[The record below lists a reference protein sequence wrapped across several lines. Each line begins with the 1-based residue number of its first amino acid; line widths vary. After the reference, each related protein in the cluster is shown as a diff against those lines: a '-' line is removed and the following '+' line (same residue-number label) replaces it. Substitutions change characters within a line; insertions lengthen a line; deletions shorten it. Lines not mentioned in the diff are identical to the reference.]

1 MIKIFV
7 FSPPASK
14 FKDFNIVLTNLNQRQ
29 RLRLHIKPV
38 RIQVENVN
46 TDVDTAQSDEQQ
58 NL

>member
-14 FKDFNIVLTNLNQRQ
+14 FEDFNIVLTNLNQRQ
-29 RLRLHIKPV
+29 HLRLHIKPV